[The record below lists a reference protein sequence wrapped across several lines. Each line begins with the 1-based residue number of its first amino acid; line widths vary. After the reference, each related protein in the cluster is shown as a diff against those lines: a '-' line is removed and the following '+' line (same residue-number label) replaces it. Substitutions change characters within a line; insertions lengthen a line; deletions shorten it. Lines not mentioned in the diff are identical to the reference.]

1 MFGIGWAEL
10 VVIGVVALLVVGPEK
25 LPEAARA
32 AGRIYGYVYRT
43 LTEARASIKAE
54 VDLAELE
61 ARKVRATMAEAAEK
75 EPESDQDRE
84 QRPPKDGA

>member
-43 LTEARASIKAE
+43 LMAARAGIKAE
-54 VDLAELE
+54 IDLTTLNSRKPQAMTAE
-61 ARKVRATMAEAAEK
+61 TAEAS
-75 EPESDQDRE
+75 PETDRDRE
-84 QRPPKDGA
+84 PAPPKDGI

>member
-10 VVIGVVALLVVGPEK
+10 VVIGVVALLVVGPDK

-61 ARKVRATMAEAAEK
+61 ARKLRSATAETVEK
-75 EPESDQDRE
+75 ALEIDPDRE
-84 QRPPKDGA
+84 QTPPKDSA

>member
-10 VVIGVVALLVVGPEK
+10 LVIGVVALLVVGPEK

-61 ARKVRATMAEAAEK
+61 ARKARAMAAETVEK
-75 EPESDQDRE
+75 ALDKDQDRE
-84 QRPPKDGA
+84 QMPPKEGA